1 MGIGYGGMGPPL
13 PTHRS
18 GRHAMADGAAPTDVQ
33 DRPTADNG
41 QETLDETPT
50 GQVVNGTQMREKTC
64 NLWTERAGYRCIP
77 TTGATGPDGAAV
89 MDSGIALEAA
99 RRYRGLETDLGRM
112 LTARG
117 NHVHVLRPGL
127 LSFPI
132 QQYVWSGPS
141 LQVIERSAREL
152 AEIVGDVVTLLPR
165 PVGGLAWEEVA
176 KALASLPNNVIVV
189 THTP

>member
-1 MGIGYGGMGPPL
+1 M
-13 PTHRS
+13 S
-18 GRHAMADGAAPTDVQ
+18 DAAAPINLQHPPVANEGRQ
-33 DRPTADNG
+33 
-41 QETLDETPT
+41 TLDETPA
-50 GQVVNGTQMREKTC
+50 GQVVSEDHMREKTC
-64 NLWTERAGYRCIP
+64 NLWTQRADYRCIP

-89 MDSGIALEAA
+89 MDSGIAREAA
-99 RRYRGLETDLGRM
+99 RRFRGLETDLGRL

-127 LSFPI
+127 VSFPT

-152 AEIVGDVVTLLPR
+152 KEIVGDTVTLLPR
-165 PVGGLAWEEVA
+165 PGCGEGGLDWGQVA
-176 KALASLPNNVIVV
+176 QALSILPDTVTVI